1 MDKKILFFDIDGT
14 LIGRST
20 ELRSST
26 LRALQS
32 AKEKGYIL
40 FISTGRALA
49 SIYPSIKEL
58 GFDGYITS
66 AGSIIYVNN
75 QTIYEHYLP
84 KAKVAQ
90 ILELFQKHNIYFTLE
105 TKHALYQTDGI
116 KDFFDKLHEIEA
128 RSNQELERMRETR
141 RNLPTS
147 RKLSEFNLDI
157 PVPKVTFV
165 SPRKEDFLNIK
176 HHFEDYFNIVLF
188 SEDDKA
194 YCNGEL
200 IDKTCTKGHALKKVC
215 EYYQI
220 PVEDSIAFGDSMNDY
235 EMLSMAGTSVVFE
248 GASESLKALGDYFF
262 ENPDSDGILKIMQE
276 MNLI

>member
-90 ILELFQKHNIYFTLE
+90 ILELFQKHNIYFTL
-105 TKHALYQTDGI
+105 
-116 KDFFDKLHEIEA
+116 
-128 RSNQELERMRETR
+128 
-141 RNLPTS
+141 
-147 RKLSEFNLDI
+147 
-157 PVPKVTFV
+157 
-165 SPRKEDFLNIK
+165 
-176 HHFEDYFNIVLF
+176 
-188 SEDDKA
+188 
-194 YCNGEL
+194 
-200 IDKTCTKGHALKKVC
+200 
-215 EYYQI
+215 
-220 PVEDSIAFGDSMNDY
+220 
-235 EMLSMAGTSVVFE
+235 
-248 GASESLKALGDYFF
+248 
-262 ENPDSDGILKIMQE
+262 
-276 MNLI
+276 